1 MMDNDDYPPFMR
13 NTMRDSVLRAAPVRG
28 CLTSCSQRGATPLMW
43 KQWQTTDAEELR
55 RGAETGRPRVK
66 FVDTAEMLATAR

>member
-1 MMDNDDYPPFMR
+1 MDNDDYPPFMR
-13 NTMRDSVLRAAPVRG
+13 NAMRDSVLRATGASVFDVVLVR
-28 CLTSCSQRGATPLMW
+28 RGATPLTW

-66 FVDTAEMLATAR
+66 FADIAEMLATAR